1 MGIDL
6 IPLFMAHCYVIIG
19 MDWLSK
25 FKAKIDCVSKSIT
38 FEEPKGGEMK
48 LEGEKVIVP
57 PCFIS
62 VSKARQLLK
71 KGCQGYLCSI
81 STISEGLVAEVPI
94 VRDFIDVFSEELPG
108 MPIDREINFCI
119 DIIPKAQPASKIPYR
134 MATAELKELKIQLQ
148 ELLDKNFI

>member
-6 IPLFMAHCYVIIG
+6 IPLAMAHFDVIIG
-19 MDWLSK
+19 MDWLTK
-25 FKAKIDCVSKSIT
+25 FKAKIDCVSKVIT

-62 VSKARQLLK
+62 VAKARQLLK

-81 STISEGLVAEVPI
+81 LTTSEGSVAEVPI
-94 VRDFIDVFSEELPG
+94 ARDFGDVFPDELPG
-108 MPIDREINFCI
+108 MAIDREINFCI
-119 DIIPKAQPASKIPYR
+119 DIIPEAQPP
-134 MATAELKELKIQLQ
+134 
-148 ELLDKNFI
+148 